1 MYVILCKY
9 VIHVFKR
16 GKGNSVQNKMC
27 LMAVSCDDRSS
38 CLVKIVLHFTF
49 IELRRLKLVIVPIV
63 CNKCTNNS
71 KLNF

>member
-1 MYVILCKY
+1 MYVIVCKY

-49 IELRRLKLVIVPIV
+49 IELR
-63 CNKCTNNS
+63 
-71 KLNF
+71 